1 MEFKVITLKKEDA
14 PPSGFIY
21 GLPLNAIDV
30 NVSETDDE
38 LRIDFLLLEKGE
50 CVPQMGHC

>member
-21 GLPLNAIDV
+21 GLPLNAVDV

>member
-1 MEFKVITLKKEDA
+1 MEFKAITLRKEDA

-21 GLPLNAIDV
+21 GLPLNAVDV

-38 LRIDFLLLEKGE
+38 LRIDYLLLDQGE
-50 CVPQMGHC
+50 IHPQIGHC